1 MTTTPPLQLWRV
13 ETLRPI
19 NTKDAKTIIT
29 HISWKSSDESAKE
42 YADEVV
48 RKGGQLVAIT
58 KYVAPDR
65 VFPVFDRL
73 DFLLSN
79 GHTITKEK
87 EYWRLRNKHGKL
99 ILTGTT
105 YRDLCINIALAGL

>member
-19 NTKDAKTIIT
+19 STKDAKSIIT

-42 YADEVV
+42 YAAEVV

-58 KYVAPDR
+58 KYVNHEA
-65 VFPVFDRL
+65 VFHVFDVLDRL
-73 DFLLSN
+73 LAD
-79 GHTITKEK
+79 GHTID
-87 EYWRLRNKHGKL
+87 RDDKHCWIKNRDGKKVM
-99 ILTGTT
+99 TGTT
-105 YRDLCINIALAGL
+105 YRDLCINIVLAGL